1 MLLNSKVYILIFLP
15 FVLLGY
21 FAFARYRRPQVS
33 SVWLLIASFVFYSY
47 YSVKNLPIIL
57 LSIAVNIVI
66 SRLLLHKRAKAYI
79 VAGLAFNIL
88 YLSYFKYYNFIV
100 DNINILFDLALPKT
114 QTELPLGISFFCFT
128 QIAYLVDC
136 FRNAGRNNS
145 LLYYTLFVSY
155 FPHLLAGPIIH
166 HSDVIPQF
174 QKLKTKIF
182 SSKNMSIGIFLFSIG
197 LFKKV
202 VIADSVSV
210 WANYIFNQP
219 SKATFVTAWAASL
232 AYTLQIYFDFS
243 GYTDMALGTSYML
256 NIKIPFNFNSPYKA
270 RNIKDFWLRWHITLS
285 KFLKDYIYI
294 PLGGSRKGLP
304 ATLYNIVVTFVIC
317 GIWHG
322 AGWTYIVWGALHGI
336 GSVVFR
342 LFSSLKVHIPKH
354 AAWLITLA
362 FINFCWVFF
371 RSSTLSDAFVFIKA
385 MTLQGKIVMPIYL
398 SHSLS
403 FLSSCGVSFEYIDLP
418 FQQQTFV
425 FFVLA
430 VAIVLFPKN
439 SIQLIEHFQPSL
451 FSTSIVLCC
460 LVCSFSILFSN
471 TVPSQFIYFI
481 F

>member
-1 MLLNSKVYILIFLP
+1 MLLNSKIYIFLFLP
-15 FVLLGY
+15 CVLLGY
-21 FAFARYRRPQVS
+21 FAFARYRRPQLS
-33 SVWLLIASFVFYSY
+33 TYWLLIASFAFYSY
-47 YSVKNLPIIL
+47 YNISNLPIIL
-57 LSIAVNIVI
+57 LSITVNIAI
-66 SRLLLHKRAKAYI
+66 SRLLLYNRRKAYV

-100 DNINILFDLALPKT
+100 DNVNVLFDLGLPKI

-136 FRNAGRNNS
+136 FRSAVKTNS
-145 LLYYTLFVSY
+145 PLYYPLFVTY

-182 SSKNMSIGIFLFSIG
+182 SNKNMSIGIFLFSIG

-202 VIADSVSV
+202 VVADSMSV
-210 WANYIFNQP
+210 WADYIFDYP
-219 SKATFVTAWAASL
+219 SKATFITAWAASF

-243 GYTDMALGTSYML
+243 GYTDMALGSSYML

-270 RNIKDFWLRWHITLS
+270 RNIKDFWNRWHITLS
-285 KFLKDYIYI
+285 KFLRDYIYI
-294 PLGGSRKGLP
+294 PLGGSKMGLP
-304 ATLYNIVVTFVIC
+304 STLSNILVTFIIC

-342 LFSSLKVHIPKH
+342 LFSLLKIHIQKH
-354 AAWLITLA
+354 VAWLITMA
-362 FINFCWVFF
+362 FVNFCWVFF
-371 RSSTLSDAFVFIKA
+371 RSSTLPDAFGFIKA
-385 MTLQGKIVMPIYL
+385 MTLQGKIVLPIYL
-398 SHSLS
+398 NHSLS
-403 FLSSCGVSFEYIDLP
+403 FLSPYGVSFGYIDLP
-418 FQQQTFV
+418 FQRQTFV

-430 VAIVLFPKN
+430 VAIVLYPKN
-439 SIQLIEHFQPSL
+439 SIQFIEHFQPSL
-451 FSTSIVLCC
+451 FSTSIVICC
-460 LVCSFSILFSN
+460 IVCSFSILFSN